1 MTLVS
6 QRPQGCEPERMPVV
20 ARPAN
25 PSGCQAAH
33 VAWTAHGSIKA
44 FSKHKCFDATTFFVP
59 LIRLLQRKSQRHIR
73 MSRMS
78 ARRNACTSLASYIDL
93 SPLSTYV
100 PDFKPMSSPAGLAA
114 GLRSVQ
120 SDHGKKIGCSGLK
133 LGLLRLAC
141 TFALVRGDPQHC
153 RVCVSEAWQNA
164 HERCE
169 TSTYKDMKCHVTA
182 ALPSCCAS
190 CSW

>member
-1 MTLVS
+1 MK
-6 QRPQGCEPERMPVV
+6 RPQGCEPERMPVV

-78 ARRNACTSLASYIDL
+78 ARRNACTGLASYIDL

-100 PDFKPMSSPAGLAA
+100 PDFKPICQVQLALPPAYVVCKAITE
-114 GLRSVQ
+114 
-120 SDHGKKIGCSGLK
+120 KIGCSGLK
-133 LGLLRLAC
+133 LGLLRFAC
-141 TFALVRGDPQHC
+141 TFALVRRDPQHC

>member
-1 MTLVS
+1 MK
-6 QRPQGCEPERMPVV
+6 RPQGCEPERMPVV

-78 ARRNACTSLASYIDL
+78 ARRNACTGLASYIDL
-93 SPLSTYV
+93 SPLSTYG
-100 PDFKPMSSPAGLAA
+100 PDFKPICQVQLALPPAYVVCKAITEKNWLLRAQAWPSSACLHLRACA
-114 GLRSVQ
+114 RRSSALSCMCQRSVA
-120 SDHGKKIGCSGLK
+120 KCTRA
-133 LGLLRLAC
+133 LR
-141 TFALVRGDPQHC
+141 DK
-153 RVCVSEAWQNA
+153 
-164 HERCE
+164 
-169 TSTYKDMKCHVTA
+169 YI
-182 ALPSCCAS
+182 
-190 CSW
+190 